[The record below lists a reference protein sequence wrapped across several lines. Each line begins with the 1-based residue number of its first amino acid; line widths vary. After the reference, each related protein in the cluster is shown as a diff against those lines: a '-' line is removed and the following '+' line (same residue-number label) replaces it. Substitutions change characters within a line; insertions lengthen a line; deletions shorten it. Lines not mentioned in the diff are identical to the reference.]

1 MRTDYRKVVAQLLLQ
16 IKAIKLNAK
25 NPFTWASGIKSPI
38 YCDNRIA
45 LSHTHARNTIK
56 KALVQEATEFTSFD
70 VVAGVATAGIP
81 HGALVA
87 DTLGLPFVY
96 VRSKTKGHGRQNK
109 IEGELHEGAKVLV
122 IEDLISTG
130 GSSMEAINA
139 LQEQAVEVVGLLAI
153 FTYELDFAAT
163 RFGEAKIELRTL
175 TTYSTLL
182 NVARDLQYVDEEDL
196 ELLAEWRK
204 SPGTWSQ
211 NLK

>member
-1 MRTDYRKVVAQLLLQ
+1 MLTDYTQIVAQLLLQ

-25 NPFTWASGIKSPI
+25 SPFTWASGIKSPI

-56 KALVQEATEFTSFD
+56 KALVQEASAFDAFD

-87 DTLGLPFVY
+87 DALRLPFDY
-96 VRSKTKGHGRQNK
+96 VRSKAKGHGRQNT
-109 IEGELHEGAKVLV
+109 IEGELKEAARVLV

-139 LQEQAVEVVGLLAI
+139 LQEQGAEVVGLLAI
-153 FTYELDFAAT
+153 FTYELDYAAT
-163 RFGEAKIELRTL
+163 RFADASIELRTL
-175 TTYSTLL
+175 TNYSTLI
-182 NVARDLQYVDEEDL
+182 NVAKNLQYVDEEDL
-196 ELLAEWRK
+196 NLLGEWRK